1 MVVLSWVDL
10 EIEVDLDT
18 LVREGS
24 SSQADRFNENTF
36 NDFNLCSV
44 QSWTASWVLIHKPNV
59 PGINTVACLSSNH
72 RLLPRQCPC

>member
-44 QSWTASWVLIHKPNV
+44 QS
-59 PGINTVACLSSNH
+59 
-72 RLLPRQCPC
+72 